1 MTTDETIG
9 ILGIMKIAYP
19 NFYKNLSKEEAQ
31 QTAMLWSQMFEGDN
45 AKVVT
50 EAVKALICTLKYPP
64 TVADVKEKMRL
75 ITRTEQEVTEMEAW
89 NQVKVA
95 ISYYSAKD
103 NFERLPLILQ
113 KLVGSANQ
121 LREWALMNAE
131 HVETVVKSNFMR
143 SYTARVKADEQLES
157 LPESTKELINSLGD
171 KFKMLEDKEV
181 S

>member
-75 ITRTEQEVTEMEAW
+75 ITRTDHQVTEMEAW
-89 NQVKVA
+89 NQVKGA
-95 ISYYSAKD
+95 ISYYSAGD
-103 NFERLPLILQ
+103 NFENLPATLK

-143 SYTARVKADEQLES
+143 SYTARVKADEQFAC
-157 LPESTKELINSLGD
+157 LPESTKDLISGFAD
-171 KFKMLEDKEV
+171 KFKMLEG
-181 S
+181 